1 MRKILYITSALGVIL
16 TSCTKTVV
24 EEPLKE
30 IFFQWADHSVVTK
43 ADPEDYKDRYKDIP
57 FGTYAWYKAV
67 NPVDNSNFMENQ
79 KVSYVEPSNRWTTT
93 GITYYWPKTGTLDFI
108 SYSPYTED
116 GIDAP
121 APVITQS
128 GISYPVWDVNAHQN
142 VDVMYSDK
150 VTGLTGNVNTYN
162 HGYEGVPTL
171 FHHALAKVGFKVRA
185 LYLSATSETGDV
197 TRWEVTINS
206 ITLNDI
212 LTSGKLSMTLG
223 EDGTWVKPETNAWD
237 PSDALTNISI
247 EGAEGELTEEQQIL
261 GEPFIVLPQVL
272 NKQSVTINATIKT
285 YHTSTGSSEERLLY
299 TEPNLNVTGLLKSP
313 ALDTWGINQ
322 CVYYDLVFSPSL
334 TNGGIDPFIDGPI
347 SITFDP
353 AVADWDNVTVT
364 QIIQL

>member
-1 MRKILYITSALGVIL
+1 M
-16 TSCTKTVV
+16 
-24 EEPLKE
+24 
-30 IFFQWADHSVVTK
+30 
-43 ADPEDYKDRYKDIP
+43 
-57 FGTYAWYKAV
+57 
-67 NPVDNSNFMENQ
+67 
-79 KVSYVEPSNRWTTT
+79 
-93 GITYYWPKTGTLDFI
+93 
-108 SYSPYTED
+108 
-116 GIDAP
+116 
-121 APVITQS
+121 
-128 GISYPVWDVNAHQN
+128 
-142 VDVMYSDK
+142 
-150 VTGLTGNVNTYN
+150 
-162 HGYEGVPTL
+162 
-171 FHHALAKVGFKVRA
+171 AKVGFKVRA

-212 LTSGKLSMTLG
+212 LTSGKLSLTLG

-247 EGAEGELTEEQQIL
+247 EGAEGELTEDQQIL